1 MAEAYGFVNTPVT
14 DNISARVIVVNRSRD
29 GVIED
34 LGSGIPLDSYE
45 DENYT
50 LALRWENENHTFDIR
65 GNERS
70 YGRVLSS
77 AQGAGLTTN

>member
-65 GNERS
+65 GKKEAMEES
-70 YGRVLSS
+70 
-77 AQGAGLTTN
+77 